1 MMKKF
6 QGLILAL
13 VVSLPLVANARIT
26 REDLELYIPYS
37 ADLIGQLRACSKFDQ
52 ESMRFDNAAKDTEL
66 ALYKYMRAPGLLTDT
81 YPDVVAAKAS
91 VGLRIELGSLQYLRK
106 TSPGEIAK
114 TCDAI
119 ELEARE
125 QIVFL
130 LKDIIAHNKG
140 KKR

>member
-52 ESMRFDNAAKDTEL
+52 ESMRYDNAARDTEV
-66 ALYKYMRAPGLLTDT
+66 ALYKYMRASNLVSGD
-81 YPDVVAAKAS
+81 YPDVVVGKAS
-91 VGLRIELGSLQYLRK
+91 VMQQVELGQLQLHQR
-106 TSPGEIAK
+106 TDPGEIPKVCQKAELSARRHIVLLLEGI
-114 TCDAI
+114 DAH
-119 ELEARE
+119 LR
-125 QIVFL
+125 
-130 LKDIIAHNKG
+130 G
-140 KKR
+140 KKK

>member
-52 ESMRFDNAAKDTEL
+52 ESMRYDNAARDTEL
-66 ALYKYMRAPGLLTDT
+66 ALYKYIRASSLMTNA
-81 YPDVVAAKAS
+81 YPDGVVGKAS
-91 VGLRIELGSLQYLRK
+91 VMQQVELGQLQLHQR
-106 TSPGEIAK
+106 TDPGEIPKVCQKAELSARRHIVLLLEGI
-114 TCDAI
+114 DAH
-119 ELEARE
+119 LR
-125 QIVFL
+125 
-130 LKDIIAHNKG
+130 G
-140 KKR
+140 KKK